1 METLQEEINKKIDYF
16 KSINGIN
23 DDQFKV
29 ISIALK
35 KATSFDELDALT
47 KIFDQRVGFGFK
59 FDEAPH
65 VKDATAIPVLEKDSN
80 HQIQTQGVSSLIPN
94 GKTPPN
100 HVLIIGENLQVLQN
114 LLIIYRNKVDVI
126 YIDPPY
132 NTGGSD
138 LGYKDKYSKDAWLN
152 LMKQRMQ
159 IAHEL
164 LNDDGVIFVSLD
176 DNMQAYFK
184 VMMDGIFG
192 EENFICNFVWQKYYS
207 IKNNNK
213 FVSVDHDYILC
224 YAKNK
229 NYLDHFERLDRTEK
243 SDSLYKYDD
252 NDGRGKYRISCLTAI
267 GLQGYSI
274 FNNGI
279 EYKEIAPNG
288 WRYKKEKM
296 DELQKDGRLYFPSD
310 PNGRPGL
317 KKYLN
322 EVGGLISKTIL
333 PFSLVG
339 STDENQKILDSIL
352 GINEEGERLFT
363 YPKGTK
369 LIKYLINL
377 CPKKDHQIIMDF
389 GAGSGTTGQAVLE
402 LNKEDNGNRQF
413 ILCTQQF
420 DGDDE
425 NKQNDIGYGVCFE
438 RLYRINNG
446 KGTKDETFD
455 WLKKNEPFFKSIDVY
470 KIKPV
475 DISINHNQHYEWL
488 KQIDLDIYNK
498 LNKDLKLTKDNASLV
513 LAPLLDHLG
522 E

>member
-1 METLQEEINKKIDYF
+1 METLQEEIIKKIDYF
-16 KSINGIN
+16 KTVPGIN
-23 DDQFKV
+23 EDQFKV
-29 ISIALK
+29 ISLFLK
-35 KATSFDELDALT
+35 KSSSFDELNALT

-65 VKDATAIPVLEKDSN
+65 VKDATAIPVLEKDES
-80 HQIQTQGVSSLIPN
+80 HQIQNQSVSPLIPN

-100 HVLIIGENLQVLQN
+100 DVLIIGENLQVLQN
-114 LLIIYRNKVDVI
+114 LLILYRNKVDII

-152 LMKQRMQ
+152 LMKQRME

-184 VMMDGIFG
+184 VMMDQIFG
-192 EENFICNFVWQKYYS
+192 EDNFICNFVWQKNYS
-207 IKNNNK
+207 PKNNNK
-213 FVSVDHDYILC
+213 FVSTDHDYILC
-224 YAKNK
+224 YAKSK
-229 NYLDHFERLDRTEK
+229 IHLDHFERLNRTEENN
-243 SDSLYKYDD
+243 SSYKYDD
-252 NDGRGKYRISCLTAI
+252 NDGRGKYRVSDLTSKT
-267 GLQGYSI
+267 LRHYSI
-274 FNNGI
+274 FHNGI
-279 EYKEIAPNG
+279 EYKEPVPNG
-288 WRYKKEKM
+288 WLYNEEKM
-296 DELQKDGRLYFPSD
+296 KELIADNRIYFPQ
-310 PNGRPGL
+310 NGDVPGL
-317 KKYLN
+317 KRYLN
-322 EVGGLISKTIL
+322 EVSGVISKTIL
-333 PFSLVG
+333 LHEIVG
-339 STDENQKILDSIL
+339 HTDENQKILDSIL
-352 GINEEGERLFT
+352 GLNDDNERKFL

-377 CPKKDHQIIMDF
+377 CPKKNNQIIMDF
-389 GAGSGTTGQAVLE
+389 FAGSGTTGQAVLE
-402 LNKEDNGNRQF
+402 LNKEDGGNRQF
-413 ILCTQQF
+413 ILCTKQF

-446 KGTKDETFD
+446 KGTKGETFD